1 MTTAFKL
8 WSFETNLINLTKTK
22 KDKNMKTKYTVIEHN
37 RNRNKITEL
46 GEFDNLND
54 AKAHI
59 EELFFIELNSSDVP
73 EFYDDYFE
81 VELEDGKIISFE
93 EFSKLEDVENYEY
106 IFTGDDYWEHD
117 QRCYSIVEEQI
128 EEITDIFNDLELK
141 RAIELYDSVGMNADY
156 MLEDYNND
164 FLSINEGSDGQK
176 YIWYL
181 DDNYDIAINIES
193 GEIVDA
199 EQTEKLFA

>member
-1 MTTAFKL
+1 
-8 WSFETNLINLTKTK
+8 
-22 KDKNMKTKYTVIEHN
+22 MKTKYTVIEHN
-37 RNRNKITEL
+37 RNRNKIREL

-128 EEITDIFNDLELK
+128 EEITDIFTDIELK
-141 RAIELYDSVGMNADY
+141 RAIELYDSVGMNTDY

-164 FLSINEGSDGQK
+164 LLSINVGSDDQK
-176 YIWYL
+176 YIWYM